1 MKRLLQTMAV
11 SAMIVACSADKTSVP
26 PAIPQDPE
34 IEAKVEQTLSKM
46 TLDEKIGQMLQLNLD
61 CFGKPGTFAEGFE
74 LDEGKLDTLIG
85 IYKVGS
91 VLNAPQSNALKKE
104 HWTKIISKIQ
114 AKSMEVMG
122 IPCVYGVDQNHGTTY
137 TQEGT
142 FFPQNINM
150 GASFNRELVRQA
162 GAITGYETRACNIT
176 WTFCPTIDLTRVQ
189 SWPRVWENFGE
200 DSYLNGQMGIAAT
213 LGFQGDNA
221 NKVGQEN
228 IAACLKHYMGYGAAT
243 SGKDRTPAQ
252 ISVSDLKD
260 KHFTPYKAACEAG
273 ALSVMVNSGSI
284 NGMPCHA
291 NYEIL
296 TEWLKEGLNW
306 DGVVVTDWSDINY
319 LFQREMVAK
328 DKKEA
333 IKMAINAGID
343 MSMDPY
349 SVDFCV
355 LLKELVNEG
364 EVPMSRIDDA
374 VRRILRM
381 KYRLGLFDTPNTKPE
396 DYPKFAC
403 EEFAQTALKAAEE
416 SMVLLKNENSTL
428 PLKKGAT
435 ILVTGPNANSMRSLN
450 GGWSYSWQGHYAL
463 KYANQYNT
471 ILESMTAKFG
481 ETNVLYEP
489 GVVYNEENWI
499 EDNAVGVD
507 KAVAKAR
514 QADVIV
520 ACIGE
525 NSYCETPGNIND
537 LTLSR
542 NQLDLVA
549 ALAKTG
555 KPIVLVLNIGRPR
568 IIREIVPLASSIVN
582 ILLPSNYGGDAL
594 ANLLAGE
601 ANFSGR
607 LPYSYPIEPNALTTY
622 DFKMS
627 EQVATMAGDYN
638 YDANV
643 YMQWPFGYG
652 LSYTTFEYS
661 NLKCDKTAFG
671 ADDVLTFTVDVK
683 NTGDKKGKEAVLLY
697 SRDIVASVVPDNRRL
712 RAFEK
717 IELEP
722 GETKS
727 VTLTLKAKDLSFVD
741 YKGNWKLEDGDFRI
755 MVANQS
761 IVVTKQ

>member
-1 MKRLLQTMAV
+1 MKRILQIVAV
-11 SAMIVACSADKTSVP
+11 SALLFACSAEKPSVS
-26 PAIPQDPE
+26 PAIPQDAE
-34 IEAKVEQTLSKM
+34 LEAKVEQTLSKM

-61 CFGKPGTFAEGFE
+61 CFGKKGCYAENFE

-91 VLNAPQSNALKKE
+91 VLNAPQTNALKKE
-104 HWTKIISKIQ
+104 KWAEIINKIQ

-142 FFPQNINM
+142 LFPQNINM
-150 GASFNRELVRQA
+150 GASFNRDLVKQA
-162 GAITGYETRACNIT
+162 GAITGYETRACNVT

-260 KHFTPYKAACEAG
+260 KHFTPYKAAIEAG
-273 ALSVMVNSGSI
+273 ALSIMVNSGSV

-291 NYEIL
+291 NYEFL

-306 DGVVVTDWSDINY
+306 DGLVVTDWSDINY
-319 LFQREMVAK
+319 LFNREMVAK

-349 SVDFCV
+349 STDFCV

-364 EVPMSRIDDA
+364 EVSMSRIDDA
-374 VRRILRM
+374 VRRVLRM
-381 KYRLGLFDTPNTKPE
+381 KYRLGLFETPNTKPE
-396 DYPKFAC
+396 DYPKFGS
-403 EEFAQTALKAAEE
+403 EEFAQVALRAAEE
-416 SMVLLKNENSTL
+416 SMILLKNENAVL
-428 PLKKGAT
+428 PLKKGT
-435 ILVTGPNANSMRSLN
+435 KILVTGPNANSMRSLN

-481 ETNVLYEP
+481 AENVLYEQ
-489 GVVYNEENWI
+489 GVAYNEEKWQ
-499 EDNAVGVD
+499 EDNVVGLD

-542 NQLDLVA
+542 NQLDLVL

-555 KPIVLVLNIGRPR
+555 KPIVLILNEGRPR
-568 IIREIVPLASSIVN
+568 IIREIVPIASAIVD
-582 ILLPSNYGGDAL
+582 ILLPGNYGGDAL
-594 ANLLAGE
+594 ANLLAGDV
-601 ANFSGR
+601 NFSGK

-643 YMQWPFGYG
+643 YMQWPFGFG

-661 NLKCDKTAFG
+661 NLKCDKATFG
-671 ADDVLTFTVDVK
+671 AEDELTFTIDVK
-683 NTGDKKGKEAVLLY
+683 NTGTVKGKESVLLY
-697 SRDIVASVVPDNRRL
+697 SRDLVASVVPDNRRL

-717 IELEP
+717 VELEP

-727 VTLTLKAKDLSFVD
+727 VTLTLKARDLSFVD
-741 YKGNWKLEDGDFRI
+741 YEGNWKLENGDFRI
-755 MVANQS
+755 MVGDQS
-761 IVVTKQ
+761 VVVTKQ